1 MAKANSN
8 RLETASSMFIVI
20 LSIVAIIIGAVFCYL
35 GVTQILSISD
45 IDVNIL
51 LRDPSE
57 YMLSKRDVAMGG
69 LEILIPGVTLLLMSV
84 VVFTISITRSIT
96 LMHEGRAILRLDE
109 RIEKLE
115 KNSKK

>member
-1 MAKANSN
+1 MVDCIKMMIENS
-8 RLETASSMFIVI
+8 
-20 LSIVAIIIGAVFCYL
+20 CC
-35 GVTQILSISD
+35 VTLFWQGLL
-45 IDVNIL
+45 NIL

-84 VVFTISITRSIT
+84 VIFTISITRSIT